1 MKKILYLFM
10 AVVIGPSVI
19 FAQVDSTAVLILD
32 HMTDIIGDLEAC
44 SYTLNTSMDRERFGV
59 GLEKHFTEHQ
69 VYMRGPDKMQVQSRG
84 TDFHKGYWYDGEAL
98 TYYSYKENN
107 YSVVATPATI
117 LATMDSI
124 NQAYDIEFPAGDFF
138 YPAFTDD
145 VLQAFETVAFLGNKE
160 VAGKDCFHILANT
173 SAINLQLW
181 ISNDALT
188 LPVKFVITYKNREGH
203 PQYEAT
209 FTEWQLNPNL
219 PDALFEFAPPPGARE
234 IPIVAKVL
242 N

>member
-1 MKKILYLFM
+1 MKSTLPFLMTIAFGLTTL
-10 AVVIGPSVI
+10 

-32 HMTDIIGDLEAC
+32 HMTDVIGDLESC
-44 SYTLNTSMDRERFGV
+44 SFKLSTSIDREHYGIGF
-59 GLEKHFTEHQ
+59 EKHFAGHE
-69 VYMRGPDKMQVQSRG
+69 VYMRGPDRMQVQSRG
-84 TDFHKGYWYDGEAL
+84 TDFHKGYWYDGVTL

-107 YSVVATPATI
+107 FSVMDAPATI
-117 LATMDSI
+117 LAAMDSI
-124 NQAYDIEFPAGDFF
+124 NRAYDIEFPAGDFF

-160 VAGKDCFHILANT
+160 VGGRDCFHILANT
-173 SAINLQLW
+173 QAINLQLW

-209 FTEWQLNPNL
+209 FAEWQLNPSL
-219 PDALFEFAPPPGARE
+219 PDALFEFTPPPGARE